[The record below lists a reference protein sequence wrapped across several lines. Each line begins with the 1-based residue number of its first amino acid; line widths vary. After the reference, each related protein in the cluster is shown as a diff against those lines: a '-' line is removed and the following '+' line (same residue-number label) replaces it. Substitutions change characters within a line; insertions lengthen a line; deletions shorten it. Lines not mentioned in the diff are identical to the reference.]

1 MSAPNILIVDDE
13 KNIRRSV
20 AMICSGEGYE
30 TKTAADSEEALK
42 MLDAGGIDLAL
53 LDIAMPGMDG
63 LSLLKEIK
71 KKSPETT
78 AIMISGNATLQNAI
92 TATKEGAFDFIEKP
106 ITKEKLLISINNALQ
121 SSTLQKENIELKKQ
135 LTGKFEMV
143 GESRAMKE
151 ILEQISKV
159 APTNGRVMITGE
171 SGTGKELIA
180 RAIHE
185 NSLRKNSAFI
195 KVNCAAIPEELI
207 ESELFGSEKGAYTGA
222 HQTREGKFS
231 LADGGTLL
239 LDEVGDMS
247 LNAQAKV
254 LRVLQEGEFEK
265 VGGHKTQKVD
275 VRVLAATNKDLEKEA
290 QADRFRDD
298 LYFRL
303 NVVPINSPP
312 LRRRKDDI
320 PILVQSFIE
329 SYAGENGVRKK
340 EVSSEAMEVL
350 RGYDWPGNIREIKN
364 MIERLMIMCS
374 SDIIDVA
381 DLPDNIQSP
390 TSKTAFNMESG
401 MTLKEVKENVER
413 EFIIS
418 TLKKNGWNV
427 SQTAKDLDVDRTNL
441 HKKIKYYGLSIKN
454 YEL

>member
-30 TKTAADSEEALK
+30 TKTAADSEQALK

-71 KKSPETT
+71 KKSPETS

-159 APTNGRVMITGE
+159 APTNGRVLITGE

-185 NSLRKNSAFI
+185 NSRRKNRAFI

-231 LADGGTLL
+231 LADGGTLF

-290 QADRFRDD
+290 QGDRFRDD

-303 NVVPINSPP
+303 NVIPINSPP

-320 PILVQSFIE
+320 LILVQSFIE

-390 TSKTAFNMESG
+390 TSKTAFKMDSAG
-401 MTLKEVKENVER
+401 TLKEVKENVER

-418 TLKKNGWNV
+418 TLRKNGWNV

-441 HKKIKYYGLSIKN
+441 HKKIKYYGLSEKN
-454 YEL
+454 

>member
-1 MSAPNILIVDDE
+1 MSTPNILIVDDE

-71 KKSPETT
+71 KKSPETS

-121 SSTLQKENIELKKQ
+121 SRTLQKENIELKKQ

-151 ILEQISKV
+151 ILVQISKV

-185 NSLRKNSAFI
+185 NSPRKNGAFI

-231 LADGGTLL
+231 LADGGTLF

-303 NVVPINSPP
+303 NVIPINSPP

-320 PILVQSFIE
+320 LILVHSFIE
-329 SYAGENGVRKK
+329 SYASENGVRKK

-374 SDIIDVA
+374 SDIIEVS
-381 DLPDNIQSP
+381 DLPGNIQSP
-390 TSKTAFNMESG
+390 TSKTAFKIESAG
-401 MTLKEVKENVER
+401 TLKEVKENVER

-441 HKKIKYYGLSIKN
+441 HKKIKYYGLK
-454 YEL
+454 E

>member
-185 NSLRKNSAFI
+185 NSLRKNGAFI

-231 LADGGTLL
+231 LADGGTLF

-401 MTLKEVKENVER
+401 MTLKEVKENIER

>member
-20 AMICSGEGYE
+20 QMICTGEGFGAM
-30 TKTAADSEEALK
+30 TAENADAGLAALK
-42 MLDAGGIDLAL
+42 SNQIDLVI
-53 LDIAMPGMDG
+53 LDIMMPGMDG
-63 LSLLKEIK
+63 LTLLKKIHKQFPEIIV
-71 KKSPETT
+71 
-78 AIMISGNATLQNAI
+78 IMVSGHATVQNAV
-92 TATKEGAFDFIEKP
+92 TATKEGAYDFIEKP
-106 ITKEKLLISINNALQ
+106 ISKEKLLISIKNALEN
-121 SSTLQKENIELKKQ
+121 STLQKENIELKKQ

-143 GESRAMKE
+143 GESKAMKE
-151 ILEQISKV
+151 ILEQIAKV
-159 APTNGRVMITGE
+159 APTNGRVLITGE

-247 LNAQAKV
+247 LNVQAKV

-265 VGGHKTQKVD
+265 VGGHKTLKVD
-275 VRVLAATNKDLEKEA
+275 VRILAATNKDLEKET

-303 NVVPINSPP
+303 NVIPINSPP
-312 LRRRKDDI
+312 LRRRKNDI

-329 SYAGENGVRKK
+329 SYASENGVRKK
-340 EVSSEAMEVL
+340 EVSSKAMEVL

-374 SDIIDVA
+374 SDIIEVS
-381 DLPDNIQSP
+381 DLPGNIQSP
-390 TSKTAFNMESG
+390 TSKSVLKMESG

-441 HKKIKYYGLSIKN
+441 HKKIKYYGLK
-454 YEL
+454 E

>member
-1 MSAPNILIVDDE
+1 MPGPNILIVDDE

-20 AMICSGEGYE
+20 QMICTGEGFGAATAE
-30 TKTAADSEEALK
+30 TADEALAALK
-42 MLDAGGIDLAL
+42 SNQIDLAI
-53 LDIAMPGMDG
+53 LDVMMPGTDG
-63 LSLLKEIK
+63 LTLLKKIHK
-71 KKSPETT
+71 QFPEVVV
-78 AIMISGNATLQNAI
+78 IMISGHATVQNAV
-92 TATKEGAFDFIEKP
+92 TATKEGAYDFIEKP
-106 ITKEKLLISINNALQ
+106 ITKEKLLISLKNALQ
-121 SSTLQKENIELKKQ
+121 NRTLQKENLELKKQ

-143 GESRAMKE
+143 GESRAMKD

-159 APTNGRVMITGE
+159 APTTGRVLITGE

-185 NSLRKNSAFI
+185 NSPRKKGPFI

-231 LADGGTLL
+231 LADGGTLF
-239 LDEVGDMS
+239 LDEIGDMS
-247 LNAQAKV
+247 LNVQAKV

-275 VRVLAATNKDLEKEA
+275 VRVLAATNKDLEKEV
-290 QADRFRDD
+290 QKERFRND

-320 PILVQSFIE
+320 PILVESFIE
-329 SYAGENGVRKK
+329 SYASETGARKK
-340 EVSSEAMEVL
+340 QVSPEAMEFL
-350 RGYDWPGNIREIKN
+350 RAYDWPGNIREIKN

-374 SDIIDVA
+374 SDTIEVN
-381 DLPDNIQSP
+381 DLPNHIQTPISSIP
-390 TSKTAFNMESG
+390 LRMESG

-413 EFIIS
+413 EFILS
-418 TLKKNGWNV
+418 TLKKNDWNV
-427 SQTAKDLDVDRTNL
+427 SQTAKNLDIDRTNL
-441 HKKIKYYGLSIKN
+441 HKKIKYYGLK
-454 YEL
+454 E